1 MKHAMDIRIVPLT
14 IRAVE
19 GDLAAR
25 LFSTGDKA
33 AKNLELLHR
42 MCPAKN
48 SFSLVSPMIL

>member
-1 MKHAMDIRIVPLT
+1 MKRNMNIRIVPLT